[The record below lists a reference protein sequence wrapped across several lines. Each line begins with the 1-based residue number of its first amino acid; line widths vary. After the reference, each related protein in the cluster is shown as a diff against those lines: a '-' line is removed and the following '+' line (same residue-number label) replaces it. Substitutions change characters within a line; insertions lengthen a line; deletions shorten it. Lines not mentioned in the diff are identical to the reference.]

1 MKASLPSLITIE
13 TLDSILLP
21 PSNDREGCK
30 VRGRGSRGW
39 SRFDDD
45 CPDGVNV
52 CGQDILG
59 AREARVARRSLSSTR
74 KVDPERGTHTAPFGW
89 VSCDPTF
96 SALCVAVSL
105 SVAGV
110 GVHCATS
117 AFRAAAASQLLVTN
131 VRPVVNRSAKGA
143 PTFFPPPRF
152 LCSFFFFLSFL
163 SIALPRPFLAR
174 FNRRVSL

>member
-1 MKASLPSLITIE
+1 M
-13 TLDSILLP
+13 
-21 PSNDREGCK
+21 
-30 VRGRGSRGW
+30 RG

-143 PTFFPPPRF
+143 PTFFLSSATIPR
-152 LCSFFFFLSFL
+152 LFFFFSFFL
-163 SIALPRPFLAR
+163 FFQSRFLAPFSR
-174 FNRRVSL
+174 DLIVVCRCELKLVT